1 MVFGI
6 KERICNLSG
15 KKKLQILFSFQNLQ
29 KVSFIFITQSQ
40 KNICTRK
47 NTQNIKANKMMM
59 EHPPGLTLFPA
70 KNPRPGPDPGG
81 GCSSRHLPPSV
92 VLSGGGVHN
101 THNNLGQVNLND
113 RAATTLYKPT
123 GRIFIPSQNFV
134 TNSFFSGFGSFSISY
149 L

>member
-1 MVFGI
+1 
-6 KERICNLSG
+6 
-15 KKKLQILFSFQNLQ
+15 
-29 KVSFIFITQSQ
+29 
-40 KNICTRK
+40 
-47 NTQNIKANKMMM
+47 MMM

-81 GCSSRHLPPSV
+81 GCSSRHQLPPSV
-92 VLSGGGVHN
+92 VLSGGGV

-134 TNSFFSGFGSFSISY
+134 TNSFFRALVFLSISFLKKGNMVAGGSGLNRVANRATTEDEEEY
-149 L
+149 FEPSI